1 MVMEVTH
8 DVRISLEQNSIS
20 KEACSR
26 SSAYDIE
33 QDTEF
38 DPPLGPLFKNI
49 NFKRRIKWFVNVIAL
64 FTQSVITLMKANNV
78 FITQIGL
85 TKSNTIQNIGKD
97 NGYSRTIGGKII
109 V

>member
-38 DPPLGPLFKNI
+38 EPPLGPLLENI
-49 NFKRRIKWFVNVIAL
+49 NFKK
-64 FTQSVITLMKANNV
+64 
-78 FITQIGL
+78 GE
-85 TKSNTIQNIGKD
+85 
-97 NGYSRTIGGKII
+97 
-109 V
+109 

>member
-1 MVMEVTH
+1 MVMGVTH

-38 DPPLGPLFKNI
+38 ESPLGPLLKNI
-49 NFKRRIKWFVNVIAL
+49 NFKK
-64 FTQSVITLMKANNV
+64 
-78 FITQIGL
+78 GE
-85 TKSNTIQNIGKD
+85 
-97 NGYSRTIGGKII
+97 
-109 V
+109 

>member
-26 SSAYDIE
+26 SSVYDIE

-38 DPPLGPLFKNI
+38 DPPLGPLLKNV
-49 NFKRRIKWFVNVIAL
+49 NFKKENKMVCKCDCPIHSKCDNVNE
-64 FTQSVITLMKANNV
+64 
-78 FITQIGL
+78 
-85 TKSNTIQNIGKD
+85 GKQCIYNASWID
-97 NGYSRTIGGKII
+97 EVKRNPNHW
-109 V
+109 

>member
-1 MVMEVTH
+1 MEVTH

-38 DPPLGPLFKNI
+38 ESPLGPLFKNI
-49 NFKRRIKWFVNVIAL
+49 NFKKKRIKMVCKCDCPIHSKCDRTNE
-64 FTQSVITLMKANNV
+64 
-78 FITQIGL
+78 
-85 TKSNTIQNIGKD
+85 GKLCVYNASWID
-97 NGYSRTIGGKII
+97 EVKCNPNHW
-109 V
+109 